1 MTAETWNPLKPWKAK
16 GYGNYSAAH
25 ECELEILLR
34 EVGTRDGI
42 QNEENGDDDDASG
55 LSSSLVLGRDPAERQ
70 TTRESEREA
79 DMNVELW
86 IGDHGRRRCNR
97 VEMMLR
103 WSKNIILYLYYIYIY
118 IYIIPFI
125 FTLIK
130 CSNVEN
136 VCMFIL
142 YVIGINLTKLIYIFY
157 S

>member
-97 VEMMLR
+97 VEMMR
-103 WSKNIILYLYYIYIY
+103 RRRSKNIILYLLYIYIY
-118 IYIIPFI
+118 YSFHIYTNQVF
-125 FTLIK
+125 K
-130 CSNVEN
+130 CRK
-136 VCMFIL
+136 CL
-142 YVIGINLTKLIYIFY
+142 YVHPICDWY
-157 S
+157 